1 MAARRQTGLDLAASA
16 LTRHVRTENNDL
28 GAQAF
33 EGFQNVQARLV
44 ALDAMLGDICTEN
57 GVDPQA
63 ARIMAGVADT
73 FTPIGEPAPDPDFDL
88 EFRGIL
94 SKLAR

>member
-33 EGFQNVQARLV
+33 EGFQNAQSRLV
-44 ALDAMLGDICTEN
+44 ALDAMLDDICNEN
-57 GVDPQA
+57 GVDPEA
-63 ARIMAGVADT
+63 VRIMAGVKDT
-73 FTPIGEPAPDPDFDL
+73 FTPIGEPPPDPGFDS